1 MTNECDDTLLISQ
14 SLFIQKVTVSKQG
27 ILFIYL
33 AVLLDD
39 HSRIVSLTRIDNVS
53 WR

>member
-1 MTNECDDTLLISQ
+1 MTRYWLAKAFLYKR
-14 SLFIQKVTVSKQG
+14 LTVSKQG